1 MINRIFTAIS
11 LIFLGQV
18 VCAQTASTSPVQPV
32 PNTKIEAFSSKTGI
46 VIIKGYSTIGSISG
60 RGNVSI
66 DVREFRDASSPN
78 KGEYGIAIEVQESG
92 RLTRESRSFIDF
104 DEIDSLI
111 RGIDYLSKVTNSV
124 TQLKSFEVAYRTKG
138 DFAITVYSDSTG
150 GISLAI
156 DSGRIGKTT
165 AFLKVTDLETLKTHI
180 LEAKRLIEST
190 RSSNK

>member
-1 MINRIFTAIS
+1 MLSRLFTAIS
-11 LIFLGQV
+11 LFFMGQV
-18 VCAQTASTSPVQPV
+18 AFAQTSSTTPLQPV

-46 VIIKGYSTIGSISG
+46 VIIKGYSTIGSVSG
-60 RGNVSI
+60 RGTVSI

-78 KGEYGIAIEVQESG
+78 KGEFGIAIEVQESG
-92 RLTRESRSFIDF
+92 RLTRENRSFIDF
-104 DEIDSLI
+104 DEIDSLV

-124 TQLKSFEVAYRTKG
+124 TQLKNFEVAYKTKG

-165 AFLKVTDLETLKTHI
+165 AFLKVTDLETLKSHI
-180 LEAKRLIEST
+180 LEARRLIEST
-190 RSSNK
+190 RSSLK